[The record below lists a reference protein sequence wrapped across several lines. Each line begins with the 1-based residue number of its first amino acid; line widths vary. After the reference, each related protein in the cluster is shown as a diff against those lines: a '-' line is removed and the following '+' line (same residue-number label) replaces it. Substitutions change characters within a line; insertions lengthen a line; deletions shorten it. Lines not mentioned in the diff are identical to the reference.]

1 MANSRFCTSSL
12 LLLVLAGAAEAHEG
26 WGVVSAPGGRIYFTD
41 VQRRIVW
48 RLEPDGRLEPALE
61 EVCAHALVTIADGSV
76 YGAGTSGDP
85 PAGRAWRIDPD
96 GRVHVLAAAAER
108 GPGFRS
114 FLIDTDGTIYSSAPG
129 AAGQAD
135 LLRRRPGGAIDRVAG
150 GFTAIDGMAWSPDG
164 AILLTDGPH
173 LKYVSADGTVETLGG
188 GALSEPRGSADLA
201 GVTTDGSGGA
211 FVADFAGGRLLDV
224 GRRSGVAVEYASDA
238 PWSPAGV
245 ARDAQGLVVLEHL
258 APRWSRLA
266 RLQVGPYLRV
276 RRLGVDGQVITLAVL
291 WGTRSWIAG
300 AGVVLAAAAA
310 IGWHIARYRR
320 TDY

>member
-1 MANSRFCTSSL
+1 MAKNPFCTSSL

-26 WGVVSAPGGRIYFTD
+26 WGIASAPGGRIYFTD
-41 VQRRIVW
+41 VLRRIVW
-48 RLEPDGRLEPALE
+48 RLDPDGRLEPALE
-61 EVCAHALVTIADGSV
+61 GVCAHALVTIADGSV

-96 GRVHVLAAAAER
+96 GGVHVLAAAGGGA
-108 GPGFRS
+108 GFQS
-114 FLIDTDGTIYSSAPG
+114 FLIDVDGTIYSAGRG
-129 AAGQAD
+129 AAGRVD
-135 LLRRRPGGAIDRVAG
+135 LVRRRPDGAIDRLAG

-188 GALSEPRGSADLA
+188 GALSEPRGGADLA

-224 GRRSGVAVEYASDA
+224 GRRSGVAVEYASSA

-291 WGTRSWIAG
+291 WGTRTWIAG

-310 IGWHIARYRR
+310 IGWHIATYRR
-320 TDY
+320 AGH